1 MIPKNTFV
9 NKVYHYGIFILLA
22 LVSLALSFVL
32 SACFSGNR
40 VVFLVSYLILYFSSF
55 YLLTRAFENKHNAND
70 NTSGVATLFEI
81 IKKRNDKKV
90 AFILFDNEEKGL
102 LGSKAFNKK
111 YSDILKD
118 KLVINL
124 DCVGNGN
131 HFLFIVKKNAY
142 AHKLF
147 EKLNFACK
155 SDKAFN
161 FEFIEFEKASS
172 NSDYKNF
179 ECGIGLSAYTKSK
192 NGMLITGKIHTKN
205 DTFINEKN
213 IEILSEKLVKFI
225 DLI

>member
-1 MIPKNTFV
+1 M
-9 NKVYHYGIFILLA
+9 LA
-22 LVSLALSFVL
+22 LISLALSFVL
-32 SACFSGNR
+32 SACFNDSQ
-40 VVFLVSYLILYFSSF
+40 VFFVVSYLLLYFSSF

-70 NTSGVATLFEI
+70 NTSGVATIFEI

-90 AFILFDNEEKGL
+90 AFLLFDNEEKGL

-111 YSDILKD
+111 YANILKD

-142 AHKLF
+142 AHKLY
-147 EKLNFACK
+147 EKLNFVCK
-155 SDKAFN
+155 PYKGFY
-161 FEFIEFEKASS
+161 FEFIK
-172 NSDYKNF
+172 F
-179 ECGIGLSAYTKSK
+179 ECGIGLSAYEKRK

-205 DTFINEKN
+205 DTVINEKN
-213 IEILSEKLVKFI
+213 IEALSEKLVKFI